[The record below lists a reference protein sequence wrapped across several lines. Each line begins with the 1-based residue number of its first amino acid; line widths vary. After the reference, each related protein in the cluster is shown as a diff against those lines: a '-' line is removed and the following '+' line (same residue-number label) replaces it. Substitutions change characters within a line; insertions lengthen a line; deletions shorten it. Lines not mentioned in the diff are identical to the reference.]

1 MLRTP
6 KMFFEIH
13 RGLGKAQPLYTCAR
27 NAHAYLRH
35 GDWGQA
41 PTPASFR
48 ATHKNS
54 FIYVC
59 VKCARPCLWQGCTGI
74 GASSNPCEFSCYA
87 QKLDYIRVRETRT
100 PACGRDGSSGE
111 AVPVG
116 NGGVGRN
123 CGQPG
128 FWRVSLSNLPKSRP
142 FTFLIHKVNY
152 YCAGVFV
159 AYALLVFYGKF

>member
-1 MLRTP
+1 
-6 KMFFEIH
+6 MFFEIH
-13 RGLGKAQPLYTCAR
+13 RGLGQS
-27 NAHAYLRH
+27 
-35 GDWGQA
+35 
-41 PTPASFR
+41 PTL
-48 ATHKNS
+48 
-54 FIYVC
+54 IYVC
-59 VKCARPCLWQGCTGI
+59 AK
-74 GASSNPCEFSCYA
+74 S
-87 QKLDYIRVRETRT
+87 RT
-100 PACGRDGSSGE
+100 PTCGRDGSSGE

>member
-13 RGLGKAQPLYTCAR
+13 RGLGKAQPLLTCAR
-27 NAHAYLRH
+27 NAHACLRH
-35 GDWGQA
+35 GDWGKPQ
-41 PTPASFR
+41 PLRVFVLRTKTR
-48 ATHKNS
+48 LYT
-54 FIYVC
+54 
-59 VKCARPCLWQGCTGI
+59 CARGR
-74 GASSNPCEFSCYA
+74 A
-87 QKLDYIRVRETRT
+87 R
-100 PACGRDGSSGE
+100 PACGRDRSSGE

-128 FWRVSLSNLPKSRP
+128 FWRVSLPNLPKSRP

-159 AYALLVFYGKF
+159 AYSLLIRYC